1 MVSQHQCFVHYCS
14 SAVVAVQNEEI
25 ESWGA
30 EFVVAAFEILGPQLA
45 FLVVHSTA
53 QDGTQ
58 VLVMMNQH
66 GT

>member
-1 MVSQHQCFVHYCS
+1 MVPQHQCFAHYCS
-14 SAVVAVQNEEI
+14 SAVAAVQNKEI

-30 EFVVAAFEILGPQLA
+30 ESDVEAFEILGPQLA
-45 FLVVHSTA
+45 LLVVHSAA

-58 VLVMMNQH
+58 VLVTMNQH

>member
-1 MVSQHQCFVHYCS
+1 
-14 SAVVAVQNEEI
+14 VVAVQNEEI
-25 ESWGA
+25 GSWGA
-30 EFVVAAFEILGPQLA
+30 KSVAEAFEILGLQLA
-45 FLVVHSTA
+45 LLAVHSAA

>member
-1 MVSQHQCFVHYCS
+1 MVA
-14 SAVVAVQNEEI
+14 AVRNEETG
-25 ESWGA
+25 SWGA
-30 EFVVAAFEILGPQLA
+30 ESVVAVFEILGPQLA
-45 FLVVHSTA
+45 LLAVHSAA

>member
-1 MVSQHQCFVHYCS
+1 MVPQHQCFAHYCS
-14 SAVVAVQNEEI
+14 SAVAAVQNEEI

-30 EFVVAAFEILGPQLA
+30 ELVIAAFEILGPQLA
-45 FLVVHSTA
+45 LLAVHSAA

-58 VLVMMNQH
+58 VLVTMNQH